1 MKELTGTQKF
11 LIGCG
16 VVAVAAVAAVG
27 VAVAVKEVQ
36 KRLDKTVATLEFDDD
51 DQEPEEEIQ

>member
-1 MKELTGTQKF
+1 MKELSCAQKV

-27 VAVAVKEVQ
+27 IAVAVKEVQ
-36 KRLDKTVATLEFDDD
+36 KRLDQTVATLEFDDD
-51 DQEPEEEIQ
+51 EEELEENEE